1 MTLRARPVA
10 RRRGRAG
17 WDAGDRR
24 NTLIN
29 LGFFIAIGV
38 SILILVGYA
47 AWSWFD
53 DHYGAAATVNGQVI
67 TKDDLRAR
75 LKIDSFTLDYLESRI
90 TTLMVKGRISA
101 ADGQAQ
107 IDNLNQRRQQ
117 LAGLTLENLVDITLM
132 TKLAGDNAVEV
143 SEADIDAQL
152 VRVATTPAQRHV
164 WMIEIEP
171 AADAVTGEIT
181 EEQRRTALGRAQR
194 AFARLKNGESWD
206 DVAKTASDSAF
217 APQAGD
223 LGWLPQDSGYD
234 KAFMDAVFAVA
245 QDSPTDIV
253 EGEDGTFRIGRF
265 TESATEEV
273 DGAFESAVADAG
285 ITVAAYRAAARGDV
299 TRRKLSEKIVAD
311 LSKPGIQRH
320 VLEIYL
326 PEPNASSTG
335 IVDGVKVRHIVFAP
349 NDDPATAK
357 DVPENDPAWAKAKV
371 AADAAYAQ
379 VKADPT
385 KFDELA
391 RTLSD
396 EPSAKSSGGKQ
407 PWYYPGST
415 VDQAF
420 KNAILAEGLTPG
432 QLLAPIKSAFGWHV
446 IQFMRPTGE
455 GDKAWL
461 ESLKAKV
468 TDDAS
473 FKQLAIDNS
482 EATDAKDGGDMG
494 WIAKGQL
501 SDQLDAKVFATAIGA
516 MSDVVEVEGDG
527 VYLVRVVGEETRT
540 PTKEQLKI
548 FDESGFD
555 YWYTAQKDAATIVYN
570 LSDTSGTA

>member
-38 SILILVGYA
+38 SVLILVGYA
-47 AWSWFD
+47 AWSWYD
-53 DHYGAAATVNGQVI
+53 DHFGAAATVNGQVI

-75 LKIDSFTLDYLESRI
+75 LKIDSFNLDYLESRI

-101 ADGQAQ
+101 SDGQAQ
-107 IDNLNQRRQQ
+107 IDSLNQRRQQ

-132 TKLAGDNAVEV
+132 TRLAGDNAVAV
-143 SEADIDAQL
+143 TEADIDAQL

-181 EEQRRTALGRAQR
+181 EAQRRTALVRAQQ
-194 AFARLKNGESWD
+194 AFARLKNGEPWE

-245 QDSPTDIV
+245 QGNPTDIV
-253 EGEDGTFRIGRF
+253 EGQDGTFRIGRF
-265 TESATEEV
+265 TESSPEEV
-273 DGAFESAVADAG
+273 DGAFQSAVVDAG
-285 ITVAAYRAAARGDV
+285 ITVAEYRAAARGDV

-311 LSKPGIQRH
+311 LSRPGTQRH

-349 NDDPATAK
+349 NDDPATAE
-357 DVPENDPAWAKAKV
+357 DVPATDPAWAKAK
-371 AADAAYAQ
+371 ADADAAYAQ
-379 VKADPT
+379 IKADPT

-396 EPSAKSSGGKQ
+396 ERSAKSTGGKQ

-415 VDQAF
+415 VDQDF
-420 KNAILAEGLTPG
+420 KNAILADGLTPG
-432 QLLAPIKSAFGWHV
+432 QLLAPVKSSFGWHV

-461 ESLKAKV
+461 ETQKTKAI
-468 TDDAS
+468 DDAA

-501 SDQLDAKVFATAIGA
+501 ADQLDATVFATAIGA
-516 MSDVVEVEGDG
+516 VSDVVAVEGDG
-527 VYLVRVVGEETRT
+527 VYLFRVIGEETRT
-540 PTKEQLKI
+540 PTDDQLKI

-555 YWYTAQKDAATIVYN
+555 HWYTAQKDAADIVYN
-570 LSDTSGTA
+570 LSDTSGAA

>member
-38 SILILVGYA
+38 SVLILVGYA
-47 AWSWFD
+47 AWSWYD
-53 DHYGAAATVNGQVI
+53 DHFGAAATVNGQVI

-75 LKIDSFTLDYLESRI
+75 LKIDSFNLDYLESRI

-101 ADGQAQ
+101 SDGQAQ
-107 IDNLNQRRQQ
+107 IDSLNQRRQQ

-132 TKLAGDNAVEV
+132 TRLAGDNAVAV
-143 SEADIDAQL
+143 TEADIDAQL

-181 EEQRRTALGRAQR
+181 EAQRRTALVRAQQ
-194 AFARLKNGESWD
+194 AFARLKNGESWE

-245 QDSPTDIV
+245 QGNPTDIV
-253 EGEDGTFRIGRF
+253 EGQDGTFRIGRF
-265 TESATEEV
+265 TESSPEEV
-273 DGAFESAVADAG
+273 DGAFQSAVVDAG
-285 ITVAAYRAAARGDV
+285 ITVAEYRAAARGDV

-311 LSKPGIQRH
+311 LSRPGTQRH

-349 NDDPATAK
+349 NDDPATAE
-357 DVPENDPAWAKAKV
+357 DVPATDPAWAKAK
-371 AADAAYAQ
+371 ADADAAYAQ
-379 VKADPT
+379 IKADPT

-396 EPSAKSSGGKQ
+396 ERSAKSTGGKQ

-415 VDQAF
+415 VDQDF
-420 KNAILAEGLTPG
+420 KNAILADGLTPG
-432 QLLAPIKSAFGWHV
+432 QLLAPVKSSFGWHV

-461 ESLKAKV
+461 ETQKTKAI
-468 TDDAS
+468 DDAA

-501 SDQLDAKVFATAIGA
+501 ADQLDATVFATAIGA
-516 MSDVVEVEGDG
+516 VSDVVAVEGDG
-527 VYLVRVVGEETRT
+527 VYLFRVIGEETRT
-540 PTKEQLKI
+540 PTDDQLKI

-555 YWYTAQKDAATIVYN
+555 HWYTAQKDAADIVYN
-570 LSDTSGTA
+570 LSDTSGAA